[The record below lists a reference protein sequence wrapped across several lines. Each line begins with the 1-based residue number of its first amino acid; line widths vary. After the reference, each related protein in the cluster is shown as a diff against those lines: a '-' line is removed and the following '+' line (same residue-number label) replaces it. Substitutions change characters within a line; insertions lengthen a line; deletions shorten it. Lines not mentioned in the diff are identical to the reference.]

1 MPVLHDVTPGGS
13 RLTEQGIRAVV
24 RQASMLVGNR
34 PPVDAHYDAEDG
46 FVCGDGAIEAY
57 RADCDR
63 LVFDEL
69 NRRGWRP
76 GPRFQ
81 QLLRNDE
88 FARHDAFGV
97 GAAAFPTDLEFMRSQ
112 ILLEPRAPLSAEAL
126 FPLDT
131 SVPLGART
139 HAVRRRLGSG
149 EAQVYRGGNEIPR
162 VTGSYVRESWGVV
175 YVVCAT
181 ETNYFELASQDFA
194 NLNEAQQDLAD
205 ARRFVDERVN
215 RIYWWGDV
223 GSNVYGVLTHPSIP
237 KMIFST
243 ALDGT
248 ASVDTVV
255 AALYDFVMKPMVT
268 SVGVFAADTL
278 ALSSRLYA
286 FVHAPRF
293 TANSP
298 GQTIAQMLLNTS
310 ATLKR
315 IVMAP
320 ELSAAGPSGEDCML
334 LFRSDP
340 ESVALVRVQAA
351 TQMPVFQ
358 TGPFDQMTAIFG
370 ATGGV
375 TSLNAGNNL
384 LGIVTTS

>member
-1 MPVLHDVTPGGS
+1 MSTFHDVTPGPS
-13 RLTEQGIRAVV
+13 RLTEQGIRSIV
-24 RQASMLVGNR
+24 RQAALLAGNR
-34 PPVDAHYDAEDG
+34 PPVDAHYDSDG
-46 FVCGDGAIEAY
+46 LVCADGAIEAY

-63 LVFDEL
+63 LVFEEL

-88 FARHDAFGV
+88 FARNDSFGV

-149 EAQVYRGGNEIPR
+149 EAQIYRGGNEIPR
-162 VTGSYVRESWGVV
+162 VTGSYIRESWGIA

-205 ARRFVDERVN
+205 ARRFVDERIN

-223 GSNVYGVLTHPSIP
+223 GSNIYGVLTHPSIP
-237 KMIFST
+237 RMVIST
-243 ALDGT
+243 AFDGT

-255 AALYDFVMKPMVT
+255 AALFDFCHKPMVT

-278 ALSSRLYA
+278 GLSPRLYA
-286 FVHAPRF
+286 FCYSPRF
-293 TANSP
+293 TNGAP
-298 GQTIAQMLLNTS
+298 GRTIAQMLLDTS
-310 ATLKR
+310 PTIKR
-315 IVMAP
+315 IVMVP
-320 ELSAAGPSGEDCML
+320 ELAAAGPSGEDCML
-334 LFRSDP
+334 VFRSDA
-340 ESVALVRVQAA
+340 ESLALVRVQAT

-358 TGPFDQMTAIFG
+358 TGPFDQMTAVFG

-384 LGIVTTS
+384 IGIVTTS